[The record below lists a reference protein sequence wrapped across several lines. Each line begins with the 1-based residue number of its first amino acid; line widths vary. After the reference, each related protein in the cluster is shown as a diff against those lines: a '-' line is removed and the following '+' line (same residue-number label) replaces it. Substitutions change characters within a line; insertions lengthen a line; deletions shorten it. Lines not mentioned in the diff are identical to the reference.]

1 MRNSDYGV
9 GYGRPPHHTRF
20 QPGQSGNPK
29 GRPKQQKSL
38 SAHLK
43 ETLFHPVMMT
53 KNGKRYRVPYIRA
66 FMEGLAHMAVDG
78 DPRARRDL
86 LGLIHRHP
94 GAVKHQE
101 PIRIIDDSM
110 STEEA
115 AAAYAATLTA
125 IAGMVEP
132 DEE

>member
-1 MRNSDYGV
+1 MVGRPTTLGSSPAKAATRKAGRNS
-9 GYGRPPHHTRF
+9 RRACA
-20 QPGQSGNPK
+20 
-29 GRPKQQKSL
+29 
-38 SAHLK
+38 AHLK
-43 ETLFHPVMMT
+43 ETLFHPVTMT
-53 KNGKRYRVPYIRA
+53 KNGKRRRVPYIRA

-94 GAVKHQE
+94 RAVKHQE

-110 STEEA
+110 STAEA